1 MIHYIGRDAV
11 WLTLSQSLIARLSW
25 SRSLVKTMDVLAL
38 EDPVFYLSKGKEA
51 AAHRWPKANLCLF
64 QEV

>member
-1 MIHYIGRDAV
+1 
-11 WLTLSQSLIARLSW
+11 
-25 SRSLVKTMDVLAL
+25 MDVLAL

-64 QEV
+64 QEVWQLVPLVQNSTEMTLFQ